1 MTQLL
6 QNNMDQG
13 MYTTTT
19 GATYIQRATVE
30 ANSYAHLDRPS
41 EILSFK
47 AVFNENIHN
56 SRLESERVRRLVIQ
70 YFLEDNSI
78 KISEARQR
86 NSGIHQGKFL
96 LRQKVRNPETGEVFQ
111 PVDLQVG
118 GRIYVFGRMI
128 EIVDA
133 DDFTRRFFR
142 DTLNMDLADGY
153 DWDKDNFE
161 TQVLQQ

>member
-1 MTQLL
+1 MTQIL
-6 QNNMDQG
+6 QNNLDQG

-70 YFLEDNSI
+70 YFLEDNSV

-96 LRQKVRNPETGEVFQ
+96 LRQKVRNPDTGEAFQ
-111 PVDLQVG
+111 PLDLQVG
-118 GRIYVFGRMI
+118 STVNVFGRQI

-133 DDFTRRFFR
+133 DEFTRRFYKE
-142 DTLNMDLADGY
+142 TLGVELAGGY

>member
-19 GATYIQRATVE
+19 GATYIQRATIE

-111 PVDLQVG
+111 PIDLQVG
-118 GRIYVFGRMI
+118 GRINVFGRVI
-128 EIVDA
+128 EMVDA
-133 DDFTRRFFR
+133 DDFTRRFFK
-142 DTLNMDLADGY
+142 DTLGIELADGY
-153 DWDKDNFE
+153 DLDKDNFE